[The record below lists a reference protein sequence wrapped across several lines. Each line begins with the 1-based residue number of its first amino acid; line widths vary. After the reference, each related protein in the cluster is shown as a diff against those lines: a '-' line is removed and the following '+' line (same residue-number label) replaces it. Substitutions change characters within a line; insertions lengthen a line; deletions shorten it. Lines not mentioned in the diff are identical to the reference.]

1 MDQRRTD
8 TRTQLQAV
16 ALELFAERGYDST
29 SLREIAER
37 LNITKAAVYY
47 HFRSKDE
54 ILVSLITDFLDRLD
68 DLSSWGET
76 QPRNADTRIG
86 MLRRYDDMLSGQTS
100 ELARLLR
107 EGRAS
112 LRDPQLEGLIRD
124 RYRTLIELLTPPGD
138 AVMGRLRARL
148 ALSSLQMGTTQ
159 DPEEAAIEPLKQR
172 AAALTIATHLLTTPV
187 DTSVD

>member
-8 TRTQLQAV
+8 TRSQLQAV

-68 DLSSWGET
+68 ELASWGET
-76 QPRNADTRIG
+76 QPRNADTRFG
-86 MLRRYDDMLSGQTS
+86 MLRRYDDMLSGQTA

-107 EGRAS
+107 EGRTS
-112 LRDPQLEGLIRD
+112 LREPQLEGLIRD
-124 RYRTLIELLTPPGD
+124 RYRTLIALLSPPGD

-148 ALSSLQMGTTQ
+148 ALSSLHMGITQ
-159 DPEEAAIEPLKQR
+159 EPEDSTIEPVKQR

-187 DTSVD
+187 

>member
-8 TRTQLQAV
+8 TRIQLQAV

-54 ILVSLITDFLDRLD
+54 ILVSLIMDFLDRLD
-68 DLSSWGET
+68 DLASWGET

-112 LRDPQLEGLIRD
+112 LRDPELEGLIRD
-124 RYRTLIELLTPPGD
+124 RYRTLIEFLSPPGD
-138 AVMGRLRARL
+138 VVMGRLRARL
-148 ALSSLQMGTTQ
+148 ALSSLHMGTTQ
-159 DPEEAAIEPLKQR
+159 DPEDAAIESLKQR
-172 AAALTIATHLLTTPV
+172 AAALTIASHLLTTAV
-187 DTSVD
+187 DTSAD